1 MTTNAERIRSLRERR
16 GWTQLEVAQHLD
28 RLAWTQSG
36 KHVGVNA
43 DMVAKWERGVKAPSR
58 RYQELLGCLFDD
70 DHGNPTAT
78 IEPDRGPDG
87 LEIDPI
93 DMLVA
98 RTGLLLDQLG
108 RDALILRP
116 RVLEVWGA
124 EALRRRSLLKL
135 VTIAPA
141 LALVS
146 HDSASASSG
155 VETATSLAN
164 LADGYQRLYHV
175 TAPTL
180 LITPVVA
187 HLDVTRE
194 LLREARTSCLRRALL
209 KNQAQVALLAGRIS
223 FFDLNDAIAARG
235 YYGLA
240 IESSVEAGA
249 HHLTSAALG
258 HTAFIPAAEGRVTTA
273 VQYLEQAGAVLD
285 GDPHHRLESWLAAVG
300 SEITANAG
308 STRQSLDYIDL
319 ARTSFA
325 RPGFAPELPWFDFYD
340 ESRLNGFAGYANL
353 RADRHEDALTLLSAT
368 LDHLPEKAVKQR
380 AVALADLAAAHLGQG
395 NVDHACAIAIDAVD
409 RLRQAGYATGVGRI
423 RALRFSLTPW
433 ATATAVRDLDQHLA
447 LAA

>member
-1 MTTNAERIRSLRERR
+1 MTTNVERIRSLRERR

-36 KHVGVNA
+36 KHIGVNA

-70 DHGNPTAT
+70 DHGNPPAT
-78 IEPDRGPDG
+78 SEPNRQPEGP
-87 LEIDPI
+87 ETDPI
-93 DMLVA
+93 DVLVA

-135 VTIAPA
+135 VTLAPA

-146 HDSASASSG
+146 NDGASASSHT
-155 VETATSLAN
+155 ETATSLAN

-194 LLREARTSCLRRALL
+194 LLRDSRSACLRRALL

-223 FFDLNDAIAARG
+223 FFDLNDATAARG
-235 YYGLA
+235 YYALA
-240 IESSVEAGA
+240 FESSVEAGA

-258 HTAFIPAAEGRVTTA
+258 HTAFIPAAEGRLTTA
-273 VQYLEQAGAVLD
+273 VQYLDQASTVLD
-285 GDPHHRLESWLAAVG
+285 RDPHHRLEAWLAAVG
-300 SEITANAG
+300 SEITANAH
-308 STRQSLDYIDL
+308 STRESLDYVDR

-325 RPGFAPELPWFDFYD
+325 RPGLAPELPWFDFFD
-340 ESRLNGFAGYANL
+340 ETRLNGFAGYANL
-353 RADRHEDALTLLSAT
+353 RADRHDDALTLLSAT
-368 LDHLPEKAVKQR
+368 LSCLPDQAVKQR
-380 AVALADLAAAHLGQG
+380 AVVLADLAAAHLGRG
-395 NVDHACAIAIDAVD
+395 DVGHACVIAIDAVD
-409 RLRQAGYATGVGRI
+409 RLRQAGYATGVDRL
-423 RALRFSLTPW
+423 RALRSSLTPW
-433 ATATAVRDLDQHLA
+433 ATSAAVRNLDQHLA

>member
-1 MTTNAERIRSLRERR
+1 MTTSAERIRSLRERR
-16 GWTQLEVAQHLD
+16 GWTQLQVAQHLD

-70 DHGNPTAT
+70 DHGDPTANM
-78 IEPDRGPDG
+78 EPDRQPDG
-87 LEIDPI
+87 VEIGPI

-146 HDSASASSG
+146 NDSASARSG
-155 VETATSLAN
+155 AETAASLAN

-180 LITPVVA
+180 LITPVIA
-187 HLDVTRE
+187 HLDVTRD
-194 LLREARTSCLRRALL
+194 LLRDARTACLRRALL

-258 HTAFIPAAEGRVTTA
+258 HHAFIPAAEGRMTTA
-273 VQYLEQAGAVLD
+273 VQYLEQASAVLER
-285 GDPHHRLESWLAAVG
+285 DPHHRLESWLAAVG
-300 SEITANAG
+300 SEIAANAG
-308 STRQSLDYIDL
+308 SARESLEYIDRARNSWARSGL
-319 ARTSFA
+319 ALD
-325 RPGFAPELPWFDFYD
+325 LPWFDFFD
-340 ESRLNGFAGYANL
+340 ESRLNGFAGYTNL
-353 RADRHEDALTLLSAT
+353 RADRHDDALTLLSAT
-368 LDHLPEKAVKQR
+368 LSHLPDQAVKQR
-380 AVALADLAAAHLGQG
+380 AVVLADLAAAHLGQG

-409 RLRQAGYATGVGRI
+409 RLRQAGYATGVDRL
-423 RALRFSLTPW
+423 RALRSSLAPW
-433 ATATAVRDLDQHLA
+433 ATSTAVRDLDQHLA

>member
-43 DMVAKWERGVKAPSR
+43 DMVAKWERGVKVPSR

-70 DHGNPTAT
+70 NHDNPTAT
-78 IEPDRGPDG
+78 GEPNRQPEGP
-87 LEIDPI
+87 ETDPI
-93 DMLVA
+93 DVLVA

-124 EALRRRSLLKL
+124 EAMRRRSLLKL
-135 VTIAPA
+135 VTLAPA

-146 HDSASASSG
+146 DDGTDASSHT
-155 VETATSLAN
+155 ETATSLAN
-164 LADGYQRLYHV
+164 LADGYQRLYHI
-175 TAPTL
+175 TTPTL

-194 LLREARTSCLRRALL
+194 LLRDARSACLRRALL

-235 YYGLA
+235 YYALA
-240 IESSVEAGA
+240 MESSVEAGA

-258 HTAFIPAAEGRVTTA
+258 HTAFIPAAEGRMTTA
-273 VQYLEQAGAVLD
+273 VQYLDQAGTVLD
-285 GDPHHRLESWLAAVG
+285 RDPHHALASWLAAVG
-300 SEITANAG
+300 SEIAANAG
-308 STRQSLDYIDL
+308 SARESLDYIDRARSSL
-319 ARTSFA
+319 ARS
-325 RPGFAPELPWFDFYD
+325 GLAPELPWFDFFD

-353 RADRHEDALTLLSAT
+353 RAHRDGDALTLLSAT
-368 LDHLPEKAVKQR
+368 LSFLPDQAVKQR
-380 AVALADLAAAHLGQG
+380 AVVLADLAVAHLAHGD
-395 NVDHACAIAIDAVD
+395 VDHACAIAIEAVD
-409 RLRQAGYATGVGRI
+409 RLRQAGYATGVDRL
-423 RALRFSLTPW
+423 RALRTRLSPW
-433 ATATAVRDLDQHLA
+433 ATSKAVRDLDQHLA

>member
-58 RYQELLGCLFDD
+58 RYQDLLGCLFDD
-70 DHGNPTAT
+70 DHGNPPAT
-78 IEPDRGPDG
+78 SRPGRQPEGP
-87 LEIDPI
+87 ETDPI
-93 DMLVA
+93 DVLVA

-124 EALRRRSLLKL
+124 EALRRRSLFKL
-135 VTIAPA
+135 VTLAPA
-141 LALVS
+141 LAFVGN
-146 HDSASASSG
+146 DCASASSG
-155 VETATSLAN
+155 TETATSLAK
-164 LADGYQRLYHV
+164 LADGYQRLYPV

-194 LLREARTSCLRRALL
+194 LLRDARSACLRRALL

-235 YYGLA
+235 YYALA
-240 IESSVEAGA
+240 MESAVEAGA
-249 HHLTSAALG
+249 HHITSAALG
-258 HTAFIPAAEGRVTTA
+258 HNAFIPAAEGRMTTA
-273 VQYLEQAGAVLD
+273 VQYLDQASSVLER
-285 GDPHHRLESWLAAVG
+285 DPHHRIESWLAAVG

-308 STRQSLDYIDL
+308 SSRESLGYIDR
-319 ARTSFA
+319 ARTALA
-325 RPGFAPELPWFDFYD
+325 RPGLAPELPWFDFFD

-353 RADRHEDALTLLSAT
+353 RANRDEDALTLLSAT
-368 LDHLPEKAVKQR
+368 LSSLPEQAMKQR
-380 AVALADLAAAHLGQG
+380 AVALADLAAAHLGQRDI
-395 NVDHACAIAIDAVD
+395 DHACAIAIDAVD
-409 RLRQAGYATGVGRI
+409 RLRQAGYAAGVDRL
-423 RALRFSLTPW
+423 RALRASLIPW
-433 ATATAVRDLDQHLA
+433 ATSSSVRDLDQHLA

>member
-58 RYQELLGCLFDD
+58 RYQDLLACLFDD
-70 DHGNPTAT
+70 DHRNPPAT
-78 IEPDRGPDG
+78 SEPNRQPEGP
-87 LEIDPI
+87 ETDPI
-93 DMLVA
+93 DVLVA

-135 VTIAPA
+135 VTLAPA

-146 HDSASASSG
+146 HGGTDASSHTG
-155 VETATSLAN
+155 TAASLAN
-164 LADGYQRLYHV
+164 LADGYQRLYHI

-194 LLREARTSCLRRALL
+194 LLREARTACLRRALL

-235 YYGLA
+235 YYALA
-240 IESSVEAGA
+240 IESAIEAGA

-258 HTAFIPAAEGRVTTA
+258 HTAFIPAAEKRITSA
-273 VQYLEQAGAVLD
+273 VQYLDQANTVL
-285 GDPHHRLESWLAAVG
+285 GRDPHHRLVSWLAAVG

-308 STRQSLDYIDL
+308 SARESLDYIDR
-319 ARTSFA
+319 ARTAFS
-325 RPGFAPELPWFDFYD
+325 RPRLAPELPWFDFFD
-340 ESRLNGFAGYANL
+340 ESRLNGFAGYASL
-353 RADRHEDALTLLSAT
+353 RADRHDEALALLSVT
-368 LDHLPEKAVKQR
+368 LSNLPDQAVKQR
-380 AVALADLAAAHLGQG
+380 AVVLADLATAHLSQG
-395 NVDHACAIAIDAVD
+395 NVDQACAIAIDAVD
-409 RLRQAGYATGVGRI
+409 RLRQAGYATGVDRL
-423 RALRFSLTPW
+423 RALRSHLAPW
-433 ATATAVRDLDQHLA
+433 ATSTAVRDLDQHLA

>member
-70 DHGNPTAT
+70 DHGYPPAT
-78 IEPDRGPDG
+78 SEPNRQPEGP
-87 LEIDPI
+87 ETDPI
-93 DMLVA
+93 DVLVA

-116 RVLEVWGA
+116 RVLEVWRA

-135 VTIAPA
+135 VTLAPA
-141 LALVS
+141 LAFIGN
-146 HDSASASSG
+146 DGASASSHTD
-155 VETATSLAN
+155 TATSLAN
-164 LADGYQRLYHV
+164 LADGYQRLYPV

-187 HLDVTRE
+187 HLDVTRQQ
-194 LLREARTSCLRRALL
+194 LRDARSACLRRSLL

-235 YYGLA
+235 YYALA
-240 IESSVEAGA
+240 MESAVEAGA

-258 HTAFIPAAEGRVTTA
+258 HTAFIPAAEARMTTA
-273 VQYLEQAGAVLD
+273 VQYLDQASMVLER
-285 GDPHHRLESWLAAVG
+285 DPHHRIESWLAAVG

-308 STRQSLDYIDL
+308 AARESLDYIDR

-325 RPGFAPELPWFDFYD
+325 RPGLAPDLPWFDFFD
-340 ESRLNGFAGYANL
+340 ESRLNGFAGYTNL
-353 RADRHEDALTLLSAT
+353 RAHRDEDALTLLSAAVSS
-368 LDHLPEKAVKQR
+368 LPEQAVKQR
-380 AVALADLAAAHLGQG
+380 AVVLVDLAAAHLGQG
-395 NVDHACAIAIDAVD
+395 DVDHACAIAIEAVD
-409 RLRQAGYATGVGRI
+409 GLRQAGYATGADRLRGL
-423 RALRFSLTPW
+423 RASLTPW
-433 ATATAVRDLDQHLA
+433 ATSTAVRDLDQHLA